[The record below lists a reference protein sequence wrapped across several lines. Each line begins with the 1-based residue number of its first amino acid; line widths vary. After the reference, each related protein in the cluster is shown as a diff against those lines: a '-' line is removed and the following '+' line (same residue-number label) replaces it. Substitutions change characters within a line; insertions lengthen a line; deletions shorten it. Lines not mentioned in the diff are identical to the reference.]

1 MSDLTNT
8 EKRKLEKLLDMGGG
22 YVLNFS
28 NCTLD
33 DFVMD
38 SIGRSIYDPRYSNG
52 SGSKANQMRGLWKAE
67 ANHIVGKL
75 TGDLLDYAVETG
87 SVIKGTQWHEECR
100 QIAERLKQIRLV
112 AELDALAAL
121 SDERDFETVAKA
133 VRESIEKNEPESG
146 LDRLHTFVIKY
157 VRTLCTQH
165 GLTVTREKP
174 LHSLFGEYVKRLR
187 DGGHVESEMAVRIL
201 KSSISVLEA
210 FNDVRNNRSLAHDNT
225 ILHYDEA
232 LLIFNHVA
240 SSIRFVRSIEA
251 AIEKARELQQ
261 HLALADDLEDVP
273 F

>member
-1 MSDLTNT
+1 
-8 EKRKLEKLLDMGGG
+8 
-22 YVLNFS
+22 
-28 NCTLD
+28 
-33 DFVMD
+33 
-38 SIGRSIYDPRYSNG
+38 
-52 SGSKANQMRGLWKAE
+52 
-67 ANHIVGKL
+67 
-75 TGDLLDYAVETG
+75 LLDYAVEIG
-87 SVIKGTQWHEECR
+87 SVIKGTQWYEECR
-100 QIAERLKQIRLV
+100 QIAERLKQSGPV

-133 VRESIEKNEPESG
+133 VREAIEKNAPESG

-165 GLTVTREKP
+165 GLNVTRDKP
-174 LHSLFGEYVKRLR
+174 LHSLFGEYVKCLR

-225 ILHYDEA
+225 ILDYDEA

-240 SSIRFVRSIEA
+240 SSIRFLRSVEN
-251 AIEKARELQQ
+251 RLQQ
-261 HLALADDLEDVP
+261 QRKEAPQAPAIDDFDDVP